1 MLKEYIILTKP
12 YIVVLLL
19 LTALGGIFV
28 SVDHFP
34 SVEIV
39 GIVLIGG
46 ALTASGANAINHYM
60 DRDIDSMMSR
70 TTLRPI
76 PRGAISPTRALIVG
90 VLLNI
95 LGFAILSIG
104 ANIQSAVLAAI
115 ASLFY
120 ILVYTAWLKRSTS
133 QNIVIGGA
141 AGAMPPLVAAAAV
154 TGGVPMAAVYLF
166 LIIFFW
172 TPPHFWALALLIKDD
187 YARAK
192 VPMLP
197 VVKGERTTYWNI
209 FIYTIVLAVVNVLFV
224 MTSDIGLIYLIVGIC
239 LSVMFIYLAV
249 RLLRE
254 ASQHA
259 ALVLYKYSLLYL
271 SGLCLAVI
279 VDRALTF

>member
-1 MLKEYIILTKP
+1 VLKEYIILTKP

>member
-1 MLKEYIILTKP
+1 
-12 YIVVLLL
+12 
-19 LTALGGIFV
+19 
-28 SVDHFP
+28 
-34 SVEIV
+34 
-39 GIVLIGG
+39 
-46 ALTASGANAINHYM
+46 M
-60 DRDIDSMMSR
+60 DRDIDTMMSR
-70 TTLRPI
+70 TTLRPL
-76 PRGAISPTRALIVG
+76 PRGAISPTRALVVG
-90 VLLNI
+90 VILNI

-104 ANIQSAVLAAI
+104 ANVQSGVLAVI

-172 TPPHFWALALLIKDD
+172 TPPHFWALALLIQDD

-209 FIYTIVLAVVNVLFV
+209 FIYTIVLGIVNILFV
-224 MTSDIGLIYLIVGIC
+224 ITSEIGLIYLIVCTG
-239 LSVMFIYLAV
+239 LSLMFIYLAG

-254 ASQHA
+254 ANRRA
-259 ALVLYKYSLLYL
+259 ASVLYKYSLLYL
-271 SGLCLAVI
+271 SVLFLAVI
-279 VDRALTF
+279 IDRGLTF

>member
-1 MLKEYIILTKP
+1 MIKEYIILTKP

-19 LTALGGIFV
+19 ITALGGIFV

-34 SVEIV
+34 SVGIV
-39 GIVLIGG
+39 AVVLIGG

-60 DRDIDSMMSR
+60 DRDIDTKMSR

-76 PRGAISPTRALIVG
+76 PRGAISPTRALVVG

-104 ANIQSAVLAAI
+104 ANVQSAVLAVI

-120 ILVYTAWLKRSTS
+120 IFIYTAWLKRSTS

-172 TPPHFWALALLIKDD
+172 TPPHFWALALLIQDD

-209 FIYTIVLAVVNVLFV
+209 FIYTIVLAIVNILFV
-224 MTSDIGLIYLIVGIC
+224 ITSEIGLIYLIVCTG
-239 LSVMFIYLAV
+239 LSVMFIYLAG

-254 ASQHA
+254 ASQRA
-259 ALVLYKYSLLYL
+259 ASVLYKYSLLYL
-271 SGLCLAVI
+271 SVLFLAVI
-279 VDRALTF
+279 IDRVLTF

>member
-1 MLKEYIILTKP
+1 MFKEYIILTKP

-19 LTALGGIFV
+19 LTALSGIFV
-28 SVDHFP
+28 SVDYFP

-70 TTLRPI
+70 TTLRPV

-95 LGFAILSIG
+95 LGFAVLSIG

-120 ILVYTAWLKRSTS
+120 ILVYTAWLKRTTS

-166 LIIFFW
+166 LIIFLW

-209 FIYTIVLAVVNVLFV
+209 FIYTIVLAVVNALFV

-239 LSVMFIYLAV
+239 LSAMFIYLAV

-279 VDRALTF
+279 VDRVLTF

>member
-1 MLKEYIILTKP
+1 MFKEYIILTKP

-19 LTALGGIFV
+19 LTALSGIFV
-28 SVDHFP
+28 SVDYFP

-70 TTLRPI
+70 TTLRPV

-95 LGFAILSIG
+95 LGFAVLSIG

-120 ILVYTAWLKRSTS
+120 ILVYTAWLKRTTS

-166 LIIFFW
+166 LIIFLW

-209 FIYTIVLAVVNVLFV
+209 FIYTIVLAVVNALFV

-239 LSVMFIYLAV
+239 LSAMFIYLAV

-279 VDRALTF
+279 VDRVVTF